1 MHFRPFLFNVLTVL
15 HLSLGIEWFRK
26 AEAASDLLSATRAQ
40 VLFEHVYT
48 SYQDIHVHHS
58 AQTQAPVVSAR
69 PSTSGSFLDNI
80 CMANVV
86 RVEVALVS
94 SKYL

>member
-1 MHFRPFLFNVLTVL
+1 
-15 HLSLGIEWFRK
+15 
-26 AEAASDLLSATRAQ
+26 
-40 VLFEHVYT
+40 VYT